1 MIKTKLEILEYL
13 QDKENSDFFDIS
25 AKKDKTIRSYAQ
37 VKYYWSV
44 IVDIIWNY
52 HWMTPIDTNES
63 LKLLFKQETFTEL
76 DTSEFKFVC
85 ESIIEMW
92 QVKYSV
98 KIPLPRD
105 LKDEQ
110 SLYASLWF

>member
-1 MIKTKLEILEYL
+1 MIRTKLEILEYL
-13 QDKENSDFFDIS
+13 QDKEDNEFFEIS

-44 IVDIIWNY
+44 IVDIIWKN

-63 LKLLFKQETFTEL
+63 LKLLFKQETFTWL

-92 QVKYSV
+92 ETKYWV

-105 LKDEQ
+105 LKDEL
-110 SLYASLWF
+110 SLYTSLWF